1 MMAQRRDDLES
12 HLGEWGLRRFTSDEA
27 YFQWQREVL
36 SPDDIAALHAH
47 VEKKR
52 QGRPE
57 DEAAFYDVSAAACIL
72 PVLYSQR
79 YDYYAAIGPLVAAR
93 LADAATIL
101 DFGCGPGILTTYYA
115 RRYPHASVIGLD
127 RSRASLAAAQRHAKA
142 CHLDNVRFEYADL
155 DVSAYTG
162 SYDCIVA
169 THALFQSEQ
178 EPGLPSRS
186 WRTFAR
192 FQDAAGQS
200 AFERRTGVGPRLDR
214 LVAVLNPA
222 GRMLVF
228 EKTRQLA
235 RRIPFQRALAA
246 RGLHLGEQPQP
257 VRYSLVEEVS
267 DDGPFFVLRRGQ
279 GRDVAWNE
287 QPEPDE
293 GLPFDPADV
302 QSKPSAPDVPLYENH
317 WPSAQRAWEQLAGKT
332 VIREDTAEESDGR
345 QLHVELGTAN
355 GLRYLY
361 CANTFDQ
368 RQLVLVEPARAGMLH
383 TYYQE
388 IIQGS
393 A

>member
-1 MMAQRRDDLES
+1 MSRRSDDLET
-12 HLGEWGLRRFTSDEA
+12 HLSEWGLRRFSSDET
-27 YFQWQREVL
+27 YFQWQRERL
-36 SPDDIAALHAH
+36 SADEIAALHAH
-47 VEKKR
+47 VENKR
-52 QGRPE
+52 HGSSE
-57 DEAAFYDVSAAACIL
+57 DDTAFYDLSAASRIL

-79 YDYYAAIGPLVAAR
+79 YDYYTAIGPLVAAR
-93 LADAATIL
+93 LGDAATIL

-127 RSRASLAAAQRHAKA
+127 RSRASLAAAERHAKA
-142 CHLDNVRFEYADL
+142 FHLDNVRFEYADL
-155 DVSAYTG
+155 DAGRYSG
-162 SYDCIVA
+162 SFDRIVA
-169 THALFQSEQ
+169 THALVQSEQ
-178 EPGLPSRS
+178 DPGLPSIS
-186 WRTFAR
+186 WKSFERAEH
-192 FQDAAGQS
+192 AAGQS
-200 AFERRTGVGPRLDR
+200 AFERRTGLGPRLDR
-214 LVAVLNPA
+214 LVAVLSPA

-246 RGLHLGEQPQP
+246 RGLHLFEQPQP

-279 GRDVAWNE
+279 GLDIAWNE
-287 QPEPDE
+287 HPEPDE
-293 GLPFDPADV
+293 GRPFNPAQV
-302 QSKPSAPDVPLYENH
+302 QSSAPEIPLYENH
-317 WPSAQRAWEQLAGKT
+317 WPSAQRAWEQLAGKA
-332 VIREDTAEESDGR
+332 VLREDTAEESDGR
-345 QLHVELGTAN
+345 QLHVELGTAE

-368 RQLVLVEPARAGMLH
+368 RQLVLVEPARAGLLH

>member
-1 MMAQRRDDLES
+1 
-12 HLGEWGLRRFTSDEA
+12 
-27 YFQWQREVL
+27 
-36 SPDDIAALHAH
+36 
-47 VEKKR
+47 
-52 QGRPE
+52 
-57 DEAAFYDVSAAACIL
+57 
-72 PVLYSQR
+72 
-79 YDYYAAIGPLVAAR
+79 
-93 LADAATIL
+93 
-101 DFGCGPGILTTYYA
+101 
-115 RRYPHASVIGLD
+115 
-127 RSRASLAAAQRHAKA
+127 
-142 CHLDNVRFEYADL
+142 
-155 DVSAYTG
+155 
-162 SYDCIVA
+162 
-169 THALFQSEQ
+169 
-178 EPGLPSRS
+178 
-186 WRTFAR
+186 
-192 FQDAAGQS
+192 
-200 AFERRTGVGPRLDR
+200 
-214 LVAVLNPA
+214 
-222 GRMLVF
+222 
-228 EKTRQLA
+228 
-235 RRIPFQRALAA
+235 
-246 RGLHLGEQPQP
+246 
-257 VRYSLVEEVS
+257 
-267 DDGPFFVLRRGQ
+267 VLRRGQ